1 MKTLSVHWS
10 PTEACDYYVD
20 LNQFSRAH
28 DHSDHITLDAF
39 SGTYR
44 FDKISGKVTL
54 DTGVE
59 IRDISVNFWFLYDE

>member
-1 MKTLSVHWS
+1 MKILSVHWNS
-10 PTEACDYYVD
+10 SEACDYYVD

-28 DHSDHITLDAF
+28 DHVTLDAF

-44 FDKISGKVTL
+44 FDKISDKVTL

-59 IRDISVNFWFLYDE
+59 IRDVDVNFWFLYDE